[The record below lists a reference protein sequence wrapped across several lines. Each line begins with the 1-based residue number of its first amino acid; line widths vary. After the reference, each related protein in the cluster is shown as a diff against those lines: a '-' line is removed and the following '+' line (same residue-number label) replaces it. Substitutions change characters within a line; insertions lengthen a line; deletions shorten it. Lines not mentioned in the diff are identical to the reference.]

1 MTLDEEIYNS
11 LHEDLDVCRDYI
23 RQLSASMIKGG
34 VSKYPIFI
42 AIRGEN
48 DLDLGV
54 PIINRNDF
62 DITWNFSA
70 SHLEDF
76 VNKRLVEPDRIQ
88 EFIKAYK
95 NPTEF
100 MCVFVAEEN
109 ATSFVFMPYTRHR
122 ENLN

>member
-1 MTLDEEIYNS
+1 MNLDEEIYNS

-34 VSKYPIFI
+34 VSKYPIFV
-42 AIRGEN
+42 AVRGEN

-54 PIINRNDF
+54 PIINRSDF

-76 VNKRLVEPDRIQ
+76 VNKKLVEKEKVA
-88 EFIKAYK
+88 EFMKAYK

-109 ATSFVFMPYTRHR
+109 AMSFVFMPYTRHR